1 LRVAD
6 YKLGNHRASAAQQ
19 ASPSSITP
27 PDTPI
32 APLFR
37 SIFLRL
43 RDFLCRL
50 PPGVYAKQRSIDDAS
65 KRLDILFS
73 SLDALERLLMHDAVQ
88 ALLKGGLANNSK
100 DADELANL
108 GVNVKTKK
116 SQKQKKKQAN
126 FGYMTEREE
135 QQLRDVET
143 LKKAGFHIPILESE
157 RQELKDQVHQ
167 ELLHIYKVRQNP
179 YMLRT
184 FSLANACLS

>member
-1 LRVAD
+1 
-6 YKLGNHRASAAQQ
+6 
-19 ASPSSITP
+19 
-27 PDTPI
+27 
-32 APLFR
+32 
-37 SIFLRL
+37 
-43 RDFLCRL
+43 
-50 PPGVYAKQRSIDDAS
+50 
-65 KRLDILFS
+65 
-73 SLDALERLLMHDAVQ
+73 MHDAVQ